1 MECISLIHRHRCLNI
16 DISGDKLLTLHVCCL
31 HKQGSEEA
39 TVLAQTIDYELK
51 QENRYLSFAH
61 LQTGD
66 VLRIRFSDCQA
77 DRPARVTDCPDA
89 KRTETQ
95 SPLEKFL
102 AFENY
107 LKERDWL

>member
-1 MECISLIHRHRCLNI
+1 MAE
-16 DISGDKLLTLHVCCL
+16 
-31 HKQGSEEA
+31 
-39 TVLAQTIDYELK
+39 TIDYELK

-66 VLRIRFSDCQA
+66 VLHIRFSDCQA
-77 DRPARVTDCPDA
+77 DRPTRVRDCPDA
-89 KRTETQ
+89 KRAETQ

-107 LKERDWL
+107 LKERGWL